1 MRKSAMRNKQ
11 KTGMPRRLLLF
22 AVASL
27 LAPNTAFFASKPLM
41 AQTRTWTWESET
53 IDTGGSFPS
62 LAVDKQGNLHVS
74 YLREGKGV
82 MYGFR
87 PAGSSKWF
95 TMVIDSRSMPSNETT
110 GIALDPQENPHI
122 CFTPGPLKY
131 SSFDGHEWKTELIGT
146 NTSTL
151 EYTCSVAISSTGEPH
166 IVWYQTHS
174 PDGTP
179 FLHIRYA
186 AKKDG
191 VWLMRTVDF
200 DFETG
205 KWNSIRLDAA
215 GLPHLSYSSLSG
227 GELRYAALN
236 DDKWDVETI
245 DSRNFKDNGSF
256 NRGMGNAIALDVDG
270 NPEISYYN
278 DALLKFTKR
287 IAGLWK
293 TEVVDHVSASSSW
306 SRYRSSI
313 VLDSHAMP
321 HICYEDSGAVKH
333 AVWDGAK
340 WQLQTLTLGSIQSRT
355 PSMGL
360 SADDKVYIAY
370 RDSLDSTL
378 KIAIGTP
385 TAVKGQ
391 TSVKASG
398 DH

>member
-1 MRKSAMRNKQ
+1 MRN
-11 KTGMPRRLLLF
+11 TRNTAMPGKLLLLM
-22 AVASL
+22 VAGLIVLSSAFF
-27 LAPNTAFFASKPLM
+27 APNTVR
-41 AQTRTWTWESET
+41 AQARTWTWESET

-62 LAVDKQGNLHVS
+62 LAVDKQGNVHVS

-87 PAGSSKWF
+87 PAGNSKWF
-95 TMVIDSRSMPSNETT
+95 TMVIDPKSMPSNETT
-110 GIALDPQENPHI
+110 GIALDPQDNPHI

-151 EYTCSVAISSTGEPH
+151 EYTCSVAISRKGEPH

-205 KWNSIRLDAA
+205 KWNSIGLDAA

-236 DDKWDVETI
+236 ADKWDVETI

-256 NRGMGNAIALDVDG
+256 NRGLGNAIALDVNG
-270 NPEISYYN
+270 NPEISFYN

-287 IAGLWK
+287 IAGQWK
-293 TEVVDHVSASSSW
+293 TEVVDHVSSSPSW

-313 VLDSHAMP
+313 ILDSHAMP
-321 HICYEDSGAVKH
+321 HICYEDFGAVKH
-333 AVWDGAK
+333 AVWDGVK
-340 WQLQTLTLGSIQSRT
+340 WQLQTVTLGSIQSRT
-355 PSMGL
+355 PSMGIG
-360 SADDKVYIAY
+360 ADDTLYIAY
-370 RDSLDSTL
+370 RDSLDSSL
-378 KIAIGTP
+378 KIVIGTP
-385 TAVKGQ
+385 TIVKEQNSG
-391 TSVKASG
+391 KASG

>member
-1 MRKSAMRNKQ
+1 MRNKR
-11 KTGMPRRLLLF
+11 KKLMPRRLLLF
-22 AVASL
+22 A
-27 LAPNTAFFASKPLM
+27 LAGLIVSGSAFLSPNTVR
-41 AQTRTWTWESET
+41 AQARTWTWESET
-53 IDTGGSFPS
+53 IDAGGSFPS
-62 LAVDKQGNLHVS
+62 LVVDKQGNIHVS

-82 MYGFR
+82 MYAFR
-87 PAGSSKWF
+87 PAGGSKWF
-95 TMVIDSRSMPSNETT
+95 TMVIDKKSMPSNETT

-151 EYTCSVAISSTGEPH
+151 EYTCSVAISRKGEPN
-166 IVWYQTHS
+166 IVWYQTHD
-174 PDGTP
+174 PDGAP

-205 KWNSIRLDAA
+205 KWNSIGLDAT
-215 GLPHLSYSSLSG
+215 GQPHLSYSSLSG
-227 GELRYAALN
+227 GELRYATLN
-236 DDKWDVETI
+236 GDKWDVETI

-256 NRGMGNAIALDVDG
+256 NRGLGNAIAFDVDG
-270 NPEISYYN
+270 IPEISYYN
-278 DALLKFTKR
+278 DALLKFAKR
-287 IAGLWK
+287 IAGRWK
-293 TEVVDHVSASSSW
+293 TEIVDHVSSSNSW

-313 VLDSHAMP
+313 ILDSHAMP

-355 PSMGL
+355 PSMGIDAGDRL
-360 SADDKVYIAY
+360 YIAY
-370 RDSLDSTL
+370 RDSFDSSL

-385 TAVKGQ
+385 AAVKQ
-391 TSVKASG
+391 
-398 DH
+398 